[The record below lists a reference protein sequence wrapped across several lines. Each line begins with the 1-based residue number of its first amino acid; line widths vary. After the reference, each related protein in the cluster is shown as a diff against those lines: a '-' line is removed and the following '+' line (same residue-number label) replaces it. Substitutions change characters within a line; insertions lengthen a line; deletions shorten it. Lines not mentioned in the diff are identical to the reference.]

1 MGEYYMKFPTVVPNQ
16 PNRDG
21 RCGHNMIPRYCAL
34 CNPIKLSPKKR
45 KRIDRRKLTSR
56 FILILVDCEDGQELE
71 RFWDDEVAKAKRTRD
86 EVNAT
91 CGEGSCRI
99 NIIENPNHPDYEPP
113 TNEDDEEDI
122 DEASA
127 CV

>member
-1 MGEYYMKFPTVVPNQ
+1 MSFPSVVPNAT
-16 PNRDG
+16 NADG

-45 KRIDRRKLTSR
+45 KRMDRRKTTSR

-71 RFWDDEVAKAKRTRD
+71 RFWDDEVTKAKRTRD
-86 EVNAT
+86 EVNET

-99 NIIENPNHPDYEPP
+99 DIIDNPNHPDYEPP
-113 TNEDDEEDI
+113 DTDEDGDND
-122 DEASA
+122 DAT
-127 CV
+127 V